1 MPSALITATSLSMAG
16 LIGAFVSGVMV
27 DGGSALRQHAT
38 FAVFATLLLLLCH
51 SLTMFYLIGKGKA
64 IREAAADGGLSPDFG
79 VQVSQ
84 VRRPV
89 FSQASA
95 AMALTM
101 ATAIIGGGVDTG
113 VVPSAIHSILGGL
126 AVVVNLSTLRVEVR
140 ALVSSTRIA
149 GEVDRLLAA

>member
-1 MPSALITATSLSMAG
+1 MSSALITATSLSMAG

-38 FAVFATLLLLLCH
+38 FAVFAALLLLCH